1 MSNPPDLEKH
11 LPNDQII
18 IDQTRA
24 WVKNVVVGC
33 NFCPFASREVQRDSI
48 HYEVVRSEAM
58 QICLEAVLREC
69 KRLDEEAAIETTL
82 LIFPGAFAQFED
94 FLELLELGEDLLLE
108 HDYEGVYQIASF
120 HQDYRFADAPAD
132 DPANYTNRSLYPM
145 LHLLREASLDR
156 VLENY
161 PDPEGI
167 PERNIDFARQ
177 KGLAYMQL
185 LREACLETMS

>member
-1 MSNPPDLEKH
+1 MSNPIHPEKH
-11 LPNDQII
+11 LPNDQIVI
-18 IDQTRA
+18 AQTRA

-33 NFCPFASREVQRDSI
+33 NFCPFAGREVQRDSI
-48 HYEVVRSEAM
+48 HYAVIRSEAM
-58 QICLEAVLREC
+58 ETCLEAVLREC
-69 KRLDEEAAIETTL
+69 KRLDEEEIIETTL
-82 LIFPGAFAQFED
+82 LIFPDAFPKFED
-94 FLELLELGEDLLLE
+94 FLDLLELGEGLLLE
-108 HDYEGVYQIASF
+108 HDYEGIYQIASF
-120 HQDYRFADAPAD
+120 HQDYCFADAPAD

-167 PERNIDFARQ
+167 PDRNIAFARQ
-177 KGLAYMQL
+177 KGLAHMQL

>member
-1 MSNPPDLEKH
+1 MSNPIHPEKH
-11 LPNDQII
+11 LPNDQIVI
-18 IDQTRA
+18 AQTRA

-33 NFCPFASREVQRDSI
+33 NFCPFAGREVQRDSI
-48 HYEVVRSEAM
+48 HYAVIRSEAM
-58 QICLEAVLREC
+58 ETCLEAVLREC
-69 KRLDEEAAIETTL
+69 KRLDEEEIIETTL
-82 LIFPGAFAQFED
+82 LIFPDAFPKFED
-94 FLELLELGEDLLLE
+94 FLDLLELGEGLLLE
-108 HDYEGVYQIASF
+108 HDYEGIYQIASF

-132 DPANYTNRSLYPM
+132 DPANYTNRSLCPM

-167 PERNIDFARQ
+167 PDRNIAFARQ
-177 KGLAYMQL
+177 KGLAHMQL

>member
-1 MSNPPDLEKH
+1 M
-11 LPNDQII
+11 
-18 IDQTRA
+18 
-24 WVKNVVVGC
+24 GC

-48 HYEVVRSEAM
+48 HYEVIRSEAM
-58 QICLEAVLREC
+58 EICLEAVLREC
-69 KRLDEEAAIETTL
+69 KRLDEDPAIETTL
-82 LIFPGAFAQFED
+82 LIFPGAFHQFEE

-108 HDYEGVYQIASF
+108 NDYEGIYQIASF

-185 LREACLETMS
+185 LRDACLETMS

>member
-1 MSNPPDLEKH
+1 MSNLSHPEKH
-11 LPNDQII
+11 LPGDDTII
-18 IDQTRA
+18 AQTRA
-24 WVKNVVVGC
+24 WLKNVVVGC
-33 NFCPFASREVQRDSI
+33 NFCPFAGREVQRNSI
-48 HYEVVRSEAM
+48 HYEVIRSEAM
-58 QICLEAVLREC
+58 ETCLEAVLREC
-69 KRLDEEAAIETTL
+69 KRLDENADIETTL

-94 FLELLELGEDLLLE
+94 FLDLLDMGEALLEE
-108 HDYEGVYQIASF
+108 HDYEGVYQLASF
-120 HQDYRFADAPAD
+120 HEDYRFADAPAD
-132 DPANYTNRSLYPM
+132 DSANYTNRSLYPM

-167 PERNIDFARQ
+167 PERNIAFARQ

>member
-1 MSNPPDLEKH
+1 MSNTLHPEKH
-11 LPNDQII
+11 LPDDQTII
-18 IDQTRA
+18 AQTRA

-48 HYEVVRSEAM
+48 HYEVIRSEAM
-58 QICLEAVLREC
+58 ENGLEAVLREC
-69 KRLDEEAAIETTL
+69 RRLDEDTAIETTL
-82 LIFPGAFAQFED
+82 LIFPGAFAEFED

-108 HDYEGVYQIASF
+108 HDYEGIYQIASF

-185 LREACLETMS
+185 LRDACLETMS

>member
-1 MSNPPDLEKH
+1 MPDSSPPEKH
-11 LPNDQII
+11 LPGDQIVI
-18 IDQTRA
+18 AQTRS
-24 WVKNVVVGC
+24 WIKNVVVGC
-33 NFCPFASREVQRDSI
+33 NFCPFASREVQRGSI
-48 HYEVVRSEAM
+48 HYEVIRSEA
-58 QICLEAVLREC
+58 IETCLEAVLREC
-69 KRLDEEAAIETTL
+69 KRLDEDPAIETTL
-82 LIFPGAFAQFED
+82 LIFPGAFHQFEE

-108 HDYEGVYQIASF
+108 HDYEGIYQIASF

-185 LREACLETMS
+185 LRDACLETMS